1 MKKNQTKK
9 IIYVR
14 TFSYLLGAYLI
25 LMIGFSVFLINQEKK
40 VQELKFNSLA
50 LQINHTTN
58 NIIKDNITDFP
69 KLKRKMVESLSF
81 YANSGTEVAVFTSNY
96 KLIFSTNDN
105 WLCSYTESIEGNTH
119 YTGYA
124 SLNPYDW
131 FSDEDVSELENYLSS
146 EPKAEEIGDLSGYV
160 VNLEGF
166 WLKDEMIIPDRISVT
181 PMYATNFN
189 EKGNI
194 ISSSGSVK
202 SKVFLSSNNNS
213 IADLPY
219 FESGSIQTGHKNNK
233 DYTELRNLVSNKDKL
248 EGTIKKSVGI
258 SAERIGL
265 LTYRYYYPVPYQNII
280 KALTFNTEKYDNEN
294 YYSEYW
300 TVCATEVNLLKL
312 TYPTLIFVWISC
324 FITFFIAALIIST
337 QTYKLYKKRD
347 DLEKYRTETT
357 NALAHDLKTPLSI
370 ISGYAENL
378 IENVHTEKRNYYAA
392 NIQANV
398 HRMDKIVLGM
408 IELSKLESDSFK
420 VKDEDVS
427 LTEVCYKLINHYGPI
442 CDEKQIVIN
451 LEGDEMIKSDFTLIE
466 RVINNFFVNA
476 IEHTTLGGEIKITIN
491 EDILEFYNSGSHIPE
506 NELEEIWKPYKK
518 VDTSRSN
525 SKGTGLGLSISS
537 KILELYNFSYGARNV
552 DDGMV
557 FWFKW

>member
-1 MKKNQTKK
+1 MKENQTKRT
-9 IIYVR
+9 IYVR
-14 TFSYLLGAYLI
+14 TFSSLFTAYLI
-25 LMIGFSVFLINQEKK
+25 LMIGFSMFLINKEKK
-40 VQELKFNSLA
+40 VQELQFNSLA
-50 LQINHTTN
+50 LQINHTAN

-69 KLKRKMVESLSF
+69 KLKRKLIGSLSF
-81 YANSGTEVAVFTSNY
+81 YANSGTEIGIFTSNY
-96 KLIFSTNDN
+96 NLIFNTNEN

-131 FSDEDVSELENYLSS
+131 FSDEDISELEGYLSS
-146 EPKAEEIGDLSGYV
+146 EPKVEKVGDLSGYI
-160 VNLEGF
+160 LDIDGF

-181 PMYATNFN
+181 PMYATKLSEDN
-189 EKGNI
+189 GI
-194 ISSSGSVK
+194 SSSSGSNV
-202 SKVFLSSNNNS
+202 SKVFISNNNK
-213 IADLPY
+213 ATEDLPY
-219 FESGSIQTGHKNNK
+219 FKIGSINPINKKNK
-233 DYTELRNLVSNKDKL
+233 DYTNLRNLASNKDKL
-248 EGTIKKSVGI
+248 EKTVKKFVGI
-258 SAERIGL
+258 SIEKIGL
-265 LTYRYYYPVPYQNII
+265 FTYQYYYPVPYQNTV
-280 KALTFNTEKYDNEN
+280 KALTFNNKALINEN

-324 FITFFIAALIIST
+324 FVTFFIAALIIST
-337 QTYKLYKKRD
+337 QSYKLYKRRD
-347 DLEKYRTETT
+347 DLEKYRIETT

-378 IENVHTEKRNYYAA
+378 IENVNTEKKDHYAA

-398 HRMDKIVLGM
+398 KRMDKIVLGM

-420 VKDEDVS
+420 IKYEDVS
-427 LTEVCYKLINHYGPI
+427 LSEVCDKLINHYSPI

-451 LEGDEMIKSDFTLIE
+451 MEGDEVIKTDFALME

-476 IEHTTLGGEIKITIN
+476 LEHTPNSGSINITIN

-506 NELEEIWKPYKK
+506 KELTEIWKPYKK
-518 VDTSRSN
+518 VDSSRSN
-525 SKGTGLGLSISS
+525 TKGTGLGLSISS
-537 KILELYNFSYGARNV
+537 KILELYNFSYGAKNYDNGV
-552 DDGMV
+552 I